1 VFVLLL
7 ASACIGTVKEGPP
20 TLERTRASGTAGPN
34 PAGGGAP
41 GARPTEPAGSATA
54 PPEESAAPSWIRRLS
69 AQEIGNAVEDIVGF
83 RPAALAQLPR
93 DKQDYSYDRVAQAQT
108 VTAAHLEAFTA
119 IAEEIAAWLTPPR
132 LATLVRPCA
141 AAQPL
146 AADGPEL
153 ASKRRPCVEALVD
166 QLGPRVLR
174 RPLAAAKRAALLS
187 LYAAAGSYS
196 DGLRMVVQGLFSAP
210 EFLYVIEEGK
220 PVPGRAGLF
229 ALDDGE
235 IATRLSLFLCETV
248 PDPPLLAAAAAGAL
262 HLPEQIAGQA
272 ERLFDL
278 PCARRAVARFFKQWL
293 KVEKVAGLVR
303 DTQLF
308 PRFDESTRLA
318 MAREQERFTEA
329 VVWGLGGRLADLF
342 TAAFT
347 FVDRDLAPLYD
358 LAFGDDQPHRV
369 ELPPQ
374 RRGLLTQPSLLAVT
388 STQRETSPVQ
398 RGAFVLKELLC
409 QTLPR
414 PPDELNVSPPV
425 EVPDTTTRSRWERHS
440 ADPACSVCHQLI
452 DPIGFAMED
461 FDPIG
466 RYRTTDGA
474 QPVNSTGGLPLLGI
488 ASGKLQGAAQ
498 VGAAIAGSQELAA
511 CFARQWLRFGLGR
524 LDGPADAR
532 ALWDLGEGLRAPT
545 PLRSALLSLAR
556 TFAFR
561 HRAAMP

>member
-1 VFVLLL
+1 
-7 ASACIGTVKEGPP
+7 
-20 TLERTRASGTAGPN
+20 
-34 PAGGGAP
+34 
-41 GARPTEPAGSATA
+41 
-54 PPEESAAPSWIRRLS
+54 
-69 AQEIGNAVEDIVGF
+69 
-83 RPAALAQLPR
+83 
-93 DKQDYSYDRVAQAQT
+93 
-108 VTAAHLEAFTA
+108 VTAAHLEAFAA
-119 IAEEIAAWLTPPR
+119 IAEEISGWLTPQR
-132 LATLVRPCA
+132 LGALVRACA
-141 AAQPL
+141 VAAPL
-146 AADGPEL
+146 PADGPEL

-174 RPLAAAKRAALLS
+174 RPLAAAKRASLLA
-187 LYAAAGSYS
+187 LYAAAGSYAE
-196 DGLRMVVQGLFSAP
+196 GLRLVVQGLFAAP
-210 EFLYVIEEGK
+210 EFLYVVEQGK
-220 PVPGRAGLF
+220 PVPGKAALF

-262 HLPEQIAGQA
+262 HLPEQIAAQA
-272 ERLFDL
+272 ERLFAL
-278 PCARRAVARFFKQWL
+278 PCARRAVARFFAQWL
-293 KVEKVAGLVR
+293 KVDKVLGLVR
-303 DTQLF
+303 DAQLF
-308 PRFDESTRLA
+308 PRFDDRTRQA
-318 MAREQERFTEA
+318 MAREQERFIDA

-358 LAFGDDQPHRV
+358 LAFADDQPHRV
-369 ELPPQ
+369 DLPAQ

-425 EVPDTTTRSRWERHS
+425 EVPNTTTRSRWERHS
-440 ADPACSVCHQLI
+440 ADPACAVCHKLI

-474 QPVNSTGGLPLLGI
+474 LAVNSTGGLPLMGI
-488 ASGKLQGAAQ
+488 ENGKLHGAAQ
-498 VGAAIAGSQELAA
+498 VGAAIAGSQELEA

-532 ALWDLGEGLRAPT
+532 ALGELGEGLRAGGS
-545 PLRSALLSLAR
+545 LRSTMLSLAR